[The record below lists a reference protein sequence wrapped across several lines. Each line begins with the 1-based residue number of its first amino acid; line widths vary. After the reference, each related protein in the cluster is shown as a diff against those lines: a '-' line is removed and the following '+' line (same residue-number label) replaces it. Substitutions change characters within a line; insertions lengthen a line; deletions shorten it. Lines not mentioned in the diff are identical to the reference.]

1 MDIADA
7 LGFWAVSLVFVIAP
21 GSDWAYA
28 ISAGLRGR
36 VALPAVGGMLA
47 GHLAATIL
55 VAAGVGALVAGAPG
69 LLGGLTFV
77 GGAYLL
83 WLGYLTFTRP
93 AAPHVEDVEVVTAS
107 SRARWLWKGFGVS
120 GLNPKVLLLILAL
133 LPQFTSPSAPWPV
146 WVQILVLGL
155 IHLVTCAV
163 VYLTVAMA
171 AQRVLSARPA
181 AARVV
186 SRTSA
191 AVMTGLGVAL
201 IVEQAL
207 V

>member
-1 MDIADA
+1 MSDV
-7 LGFWAVSLVFVIAP
+7 LGFWAVSVVFVVAP

-47 GHLAATIL
+47 GHLAATVL

-69 LLGGLTFV
+69 LLGGLTLV

-83 WLGYLTFTRP
+83 WLGFMTFTRP
-93 AAPHVEDVEVVTAS
+93 ASPPIDDVDDVSAS

-146 WVQILVLGL
+146 WVQILALGL
-155 IHLVTCAV
+155 IHLTTCAV
-163 VYLTVAMA
+163 VYLSVALA
-171 AQRVLSARPA
+171 AQRVLTARPG
-181 AARVV
+181 AARIV

-191 AVMTGLGVAL
+191 VVMTGLGVAL
-201 IVEQAL
+201 IVEQTL

>member
-1 MDIADA
+1 M
-7 LGFWAVSLVFVIAP
+7 LGFWAVSAVFVVAP

-47 GHLAATIL
+47 GHLAATVL
-55 VAAGVGALVAGAPG
+55 VAAGVGALIAGAPG
-69 LLGGLTFV
+69 LLGTLTLV

-83 WLGYLTFTRP
+83 WLGFLTFTRP
-93 AAPHVEDVEVVTAS
+93 AAPHESGEALVES
-107 SRARWLWKGFGVS
+107 SRARWLWRGFGVS

-133 LPQFTSPSAPWPV
+133 LPQFTSTSAPWPV
-146 WVQILVLGL
+146 WAQVGVLGL
-155 IHLVTCAV
+155 VHLATCAV
-163 VYLTVAMA
+163 VYLTVAVTA
-171 AQRVLSARPA
+171 SRVLSVRPG

-191 AVMTGLGVAL
+191 VVMTGLGVAL
-201 IVEQAL
+201 IVEHAL
-207 V
+207 I

>member
-1 MDIADA
+1 MNMSDV
-7 LGFWAVSLVFVIAP
+7 LGFWAVSVVFVIAP

-36 VALPAVGGMLA
+36 VAVPAVGGMLA
-47 GHLAATIL
+47 GHLAATVL

-69 LLGGLTFV
+69 LLGGLTLV

-83 WLGYLTFTRP
+83 WLGFTTFTRP
-93 AAPHVEDVEVVTAS
+93 ASPHVDDVAES
-107 SRARWLWKGFGVS
+107 SRARWLWRGFGVS

-133 LPQFTSPSAPWPV
+133 LPQFTSTSAPFPV
-146 WVQILVLGL
+146 WAQILVLGL
-155 IHLVTCAV
+155 IHLTTCAV
-163 VYLTVAMA
+163 VYLTVALA

-181 AARVV
+181 AARIV

-191 AVMTGLGVAL
+191 VVMTGLGVAL

>member
-1 MDIADA
+1 MSISDV
-7 LGFWAVSLVFVIAP
+7 LGFWAVSVVFVVAP

-28 ISAGLRGR
+28 ITAGLRGR

-47 GHLAATIL
+47 GHLMATLL
-55 VAAGVGALVAGAPG
+55 VAAGVGALLAGAPG
-69 LLGGLTFV
+69 LLGGLTLV

-83 WLGYLTFTRP
+83 WLGFTTFTRP
-93 AAPHVEDVEVVTAS
+93 ATAPDVAEVAES

-133 LPQFTSPSAPWPV
+133 LPQFTSASAPWPV
-146 WVQILVLGL
+146 WAQILLLGL
-155 IHLVTCAV
+155 VHLATCAV

-181 AARVV
+181 AARIV

-201 IVEQAL
+201 IVEQTL

>member
-1 MDIADA
+1 M
-7 LGFWAVSLVFVIAP
+7 LGFWAVSVVFVVAP

-36 VALPAVGGMLA
+36 VVLPAVGGMLA
-47 GHLAATIL
+47 GHLAATLL
-55 VAAGVGALVAGAPG
+55 VAAGVGALIAGAPG
-69 LLGGLTFV
+69 LLGGLTVV

-83 WLGYLTFTRP
+83 WLGFTTFTRP
-93 AAPHVEDVEVVTAS
+93 ASPLVEDVAETS
-107 SRARWLWKGFGVS
+107 PARWLWKGFGVS

-133 LPQFTSPSAPWPV
+133 LPQFTSTSAPWPV
-146 WVQILVLGL
+146 WAQIVVLGL
-155 IHLVTCAV
+155 IHVATCAA
-163 VYLTVAMA
+163 VYLTVAVTA
-171 AQRVLSARPA
+171 RRVLSARPA

-191 AVMTGLGVAL
+191 VFMTGLGVAL
-201 IVEQAL
+201 LVEQAL